1 MAELSLLKYTMGI
14 KFGGVSIPDPSE
26 WNPTIADV
34 DESAERDASSVLHRN
49 KIGQK
54 INYSLKWRCLTWAE
68 MATILNAVNAESFAA
83 VNPSPY
89 AKGGTYSGTYY
100 AGDRTAETKYYWVDK
115 EEVARFDLSFNII
128 EF

>member
-1 MAELSLLKYTMGI
+1 MSSILNYDMGV
-14 KFGGVSIPDPSE
+14 KFGGVSIPDPSV

-34 DESAERDASSVLHRN
+34 DESAERDGTSVLHRN

-54 INYSLKWRCLTWAE
+54 INYAFKWRCLTWAE
-68 MATILNAVNAESFAA
+68 MASILNAVNAESFTA
-83 VNPSPY
+83 VTPNPY
-89 AKGGTYSGTYY
+89 VKGGTRSGTYY
-100 AGDRTAETKYYWVDK
+100 AGDRSAETKYYWVDK